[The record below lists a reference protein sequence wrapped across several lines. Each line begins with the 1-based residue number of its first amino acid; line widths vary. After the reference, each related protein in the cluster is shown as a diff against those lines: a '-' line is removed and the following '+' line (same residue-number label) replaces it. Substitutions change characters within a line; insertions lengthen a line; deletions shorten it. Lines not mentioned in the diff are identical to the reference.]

1 LRASFKSQLRCAIP
15 VPPGVNCTAN
25 VEANPDN
32 WLIPFNIQAMS
43 TQGPPKRRVGQVADK
58 PVKRTRVSRACDQ
71 CRLAREKCN
80 GTQPTCSTCS
90 TTRRACTY
98 TANVKKR
105 GIQPGYIRAL
115 ELALAYLFQHDPSN
129 EILVNDKLA
138 QGGPA
143 SLLLSRDSKESNKL
157 HRRWR
162 KARFYTDVD
171 KLLSGGETS
180 RHDQSEPLS
189 SDSEE
194 EKSMM
199 QGPTSIVASQAQ
211 TSTQVPHGQTSFYG
225 PPHPLPT
232 PMQSAPASASRLS
245 IPSDSWRLL
254 EVYFTYSQ
262 AWLPICSKQDAL
274 RTLYSYPTEGLSLSA
289 SHADSGQHAELWS
302 ILAVAVMHDTVSSN
316 SHTPQR
322 PPAMAPAQL
331 YATTKS
337 LIPDEVGRF
346 ELGHVRALLNLAV
359 VNAGCS
365 STQAAW
371 LLVGYA
377 SRVLQVLNQSVLVGN
392 PDYKHVL
399 QGCFLLDIILGN
411 YLGKHSYLQA
421 NEVKAHGR
429 LDEDGLDEWQPWNG
443 GLDASASQQPRT
455 PTMGPSSFNNTLE
468 LVVLLDGDK
477 ESVSD
482 RLQLLEQWEA
492 SLTAKMAFI
501 RAPNPS
507 ETLTPATVLVR
518 TTYHCAN
525 LALRPSDSW
534 LLQSLELLEQAQT
547 QIGWRKLPPF
557 LRYYFEIIHRCSA
570 RTSSSRVTQDRLGRL
585 KTAMKTAWPDLQDDE
600 MAAPHSTLSDTT
612 IQTSTPFSAR
622 NSPDEPAF
630 VDSALTSSSRFDHA
644 PIDLQ
649 PVATLSPK
657 LDTMLNLSPAVQIGP
672 QYQQMPSDLESFF
685 DELASLDTAN
695 NSDNQPQFMQNLG
708 FAPDANMA
716 DLFSEYIPMST
727 AFMSQDNNG
736 GVNFDSYGFYE
747 RS

>member
-1 LRASFKSQLRCAIP
+1 
-15 VPPGVNCTAN
+15 
-25 VEANPDN
+25 
-32 WLIPFNIQAMS
+32 MS
-43 TQGPPKRRVGQVADK
+43 SQGPPKRRAGQVADG

-90 TTRRACTY
+90 TSRRACTY

-115 ELALAYLFQHDPSN
+115 ELALATLFQHNPDN
-129 EILVNDKLA
+129 ETLVNDKLA
-138 QGGPA
+138 QGGST

-162 KARFYTDVD
+162 KARFYTDID
-171 KLLSGGETS
+171 KLLSGGEPS
-180 RHDQSEPLS
+180 RHDQSEALS

-194 EKSMM
+194 EQSMVED
-199 QGPTSIVASQAQ
+199 PSSILTSHAQILTQSQPGHTFSEGLSHC
-211 TSTQVPHGQTSFYG
+211 TSTSVQPA
-225 PPHPLPT
+225 T
-232 PMQSAPASASRLS
+232 PDSHLS

-274 RTLYSYPTEGLSLSA
+274 RTLYSYPTEGLSLAA
-289 SHADSGQHAELWS
+289 SHAESGQHAELWS

-316 SHTPQR
+316 THTSPR
-322 PPAMAPAQL
+322 LPAMMPAKL

-346 ELGHVRALLNLAV
+346 ELGHVRALLNLAL
-359 VNAGCS
+359 VNAGYS

-377 SRVLQVLNQSVLVGN
+377 SRILQVLDQSLLACN
-392 PDYKHVL
+392 PAYKHVL

-411 YLGKHSYLQA
+411 YLGKRSYLRA
-421 NEVKAHGR
+421 NEVRAHGR

-443 GLDASASQQPRT
+443 GLDAFARQQPRT
-455 PTMGPSSFNNTLE
+455 PTKGPSSFNNTLD

-482 RLQLLEQWEA
+482 RLQLLERWEA
-492 SLTAKMAFI
+492 SLHAQDAFI
-501 RAPNPS
+501 RVIDPS
-507 ETLTPATVLVR
+507 ETLTPATILVR
-518 TTYHCAN
+518 ITYHCAN

-534 LLQSLELLEQAQT
+534 LLRSLELLERAQT
-547 QIGWRKLPPF
+547 QIGWRKLPPI
-557 LRYYFEIIHRCSA
+557 LRYLLEILRRCNA
-570 RTSSSRVTQDRLGRL
+570 RISSSRDTQERLRKL
-585 KTAMKTAWPDLQDDE
+585 ESAMKAAWPGLQEDE
-600 MAAPHSTLSDTT
+600 IATRPSAQSGTNNWDSSPLPTGSVPKDPAFGDNTLTA
-612 IQTSTPFSAR
+612 TSR
-622 NSPDEPAF
+622 IEPA
-630 VDSALTSSSRFDHA
+630 ATPSRNIEA
-644 PIDLQ
+644 
-649 PVATLSPK
+649 
-657 LDTMLNLSPAVQIGP
+657 MLNIRPANQSGP
-672 QYQQMPSDLESFF
+672 QYQQMPSNLESFF

-695 NSDNQPQFMQNLG
+695 NPDNQPQFMQNLG

-727 AFMSQDNNG
+727 AFMSTDSNG
-736 GVNFDSYGFYE
+736 GMNFDSYGFYE
-747 RS
+747 GG